1 MRYGNEKEKIM
12 SKNDPSRFS
21 IITFLGLVVFLLAAC
36 SAEAIG
42 TSTNDSGDYL
52 KAKEQNIR
60 AWRELKFG
68 LFIHWGPVSL
78 KGTEIGW
85 SRGGERRG
93 RNDKSTGSIPVEIY
107 DNLYK
112 QFNPVKF
119 DAEQWVQMAKDAGM
133 KYLVFTSKHHD
144 GFSMFD
150 SKLTDYKI
158 SNSPFKRDVVG
169 ELADACHKGGLK
181 LGYYY
186 SPVDWYHPDYRT
198 ENHARYIE
206 FLHGQLRE
214 ICTNYGRI
222 DIIWF
227 DGLGGTAKDWDS
239 ENLLKMIRQLQPH
252 VIINNR
258 AGLPADHDT
267 PEQRIGTFQ
276 TERPWETCMT
286 ICQQWAWKPNDEL
299 KSLKQCIDT
308 LVQVVG
314 GDGNLLFN
322 VGPMPDGRIEA
333 RQVERLKEMGAWL
346 NKYGQSIYATRGG
359 PFKTGPWGA
368 STHKDNTIY
377 IHVLS
382 WPGVKLTLPPIPKK
396 IIASSLLTGGTVTVR
411 QTEEAIEI
419 NVPKTYRQKLDTIV
433 KLELDGLAGEITPA
447 SLPSASLAYHKNVRA
462 SNVYQ
467 NNSQHGPDKAVDDD
481 PATRWATDTG
491 IKQAWLEVD
500 LGKQIKFNQAKISE
514 AFDRVR
520 EFELQYKDNDQW
532 MTFARGKK
540 IGPDYTTG
548 FKPISAKEVR
558 LNILDATDGPT
569 IWEFQILAPMK

>member
-1 MRYGNEKEKIM
+1 MLRNNRISYSSVITGLAFCLLTATCTKAVDTGAGN
-12 SKNDPSRFS
+12 
-21 IITFLGLVVFLLAAC
+21 LLQ
-36 SAEAIG
+36 AE
-42 TSTNDSGDYL
+42 TQDV
-52 KAKEQNIR
+52 Q
-60 AWRELKFG
+60 AWRQMKFG

-93 RNDKSTGSIPVEIY
+93 RDDKSTGSVSVEVY

-119 DAEQWVQMAKDAGM
+119 DAGQWVQIAKDAGM

-198 ENHARYIE
+198 ENHSRYIE
-206 FLHGQLRE
+206 FMHGQLRE
-214 ICTNYGRI
+214 ICSNYGRI

-239 ENLLKMIRQLQPH
+239 ENLLTMIRELQPH

-276 TERPWETCMT
+276 TGRPWETCMT

-308 LVQVVG
+308 LVMVVG

-322 VGPMPDGRIEA
+322 VGPMPEGRIEPM
-333 RQVERLKEMGAWL
+333 QVERLTEMGAWL
-346 NKYGQSIYATRGG
+346 KEYGQSIYATRGG
-359 PFKTGPWGA
+359 PFRTGPWGA
-368 STHKDNTIY
+368 STKKDNTIFVH
-377 IHVLS
+377 ILN
-382 WPGVKLTLPPIPKK
+382 WPGEKLLLPPVPKK
-396 IIASSLLTGGTVTVR
+396 IIASSVLTGGTATVR
-411 QTEEAIEI
+411 QTEESVEI
-419 NVPKTYRQKLDTIV
+419 SVPKAYRRELDTII
-433 KLELDGLAGEITPA
+433 KLDLDGPAGEIAPL
-447 SLPSASLAYHKNVRA
+447 SLPSASLACRKKVRA

-467 NNSQHGPDKAVDDD
+467 NISQHGPDKAVDDD
-481 PATRWATDTG
+481 PDTRWATDSG
-491 IKQAWLEVD
+491 VKQAWLEVD
-500 LGKQIKFNQAKISE
+500 MGKQVTFNRVKISE
-514 AFDRVR
+514 EYERVR
-520 EFELQYKDNDQW
+520 EFELQYKNNGQW
-532 MTFARGKK
+532 KTFTHGTK
-540 IGPDYTTG
+540 IGQNYIKDFEPVTAG
-548 FKPISAKEVR
+548 EVR

-569 IWEFQILAPMK
+569 IWEFQLLALKK

>member
-1 MRYGNEKEKIM
+1 MFRSKQNNCSIGINSCLIM
-12 SKNDPSRFS
+12 
-21 IITFLGLVVFLLAAC
+21 FLLAAC
-36 SAEAIG
+36 SVSQVGAG
-42 TSTNDSGDYL
+42 SVTDTGDYL
-52 KAKEQNIR
+52 KAGEQDVQ
-60 AWRELKFG
+60 AWRQMKFG

-93 RNDKSTGSIPVEIY
+93 RNDKSTGSIDVEVY

-119 DAEQWVQMAKDAGM
+119 NAEQWVQMAKDAGM

-158 SNSPFKRDVVG
+158 TNSPFKRDVVA
-169 ELADACHKGGLK
+169 ELAEACHKAGLK

-186 SPVDWYHPDYRT
+186 SPVDWYYPDYRT
-198 ENHARYIE
+198 ENHSRYIE
-206 FLHGQLRE
+206 FMHGQLRE
-214 ICTNYGRI
+214 ICSNYGTI

-239 ENLLKMIRQLQPH
+239 ENLLKMIRKLQPN

-276 TERPWETCMT
+276 TDRPWETCMT
-286 ICQQWAWKPNDEL
+286 ICRQWAWKPNDEL

-308 LVQVVG
+308 LVRVVG

-322 VGPMPDGRIEA
+322 VGPMPDGQIEP
-333 RQVERLKEMGAWL
+333 RQVERLREMGAWL
-346 NKYGQSIYATRGG
+346 KKYGQSIYATRGG
-359 PFKTGPWGA
+359 PFRTGPWGA
-368 STHKDNTIY
+368 STHKGNTIY
-377 IHVLS
+377 VHILS
-382 WPGVKLTLPPIPKK
+382 WPGEKLSLPPIPKK
-396 IIASSLLTGGTVTVR
+396 IVASSVLTGGQATLR
-411 QTEEAIEI
+411 QTKESIEI
-419 NVPKTYRQKLDTIV
+419 SVPKAYRRELDTII
-433 KLELDGLAGEITPA
+433 KLDLDGPAGEIAPL
-447 SLPSASLAYHKNVRA
+447 SLPSASLAYRKKVGA

-481 PATRWATDTG
+481 PATRWATDSG
-491 IKQAWLEVD
+491 VKQAWLQVD
-500 LGKQIKFNQAKISE
+500 MGKPITFNRVRISE
-514 AFDRVR
+514 EYGRVR
-520 EFELQYKDNDQW
+520 EFELQCKDKGQW
-532 MTFARGKK
+532 RTFVHGTK
-540 IGPDYTTG
+540 IGSDYVKDFEPVTAG
-548 FKPISAKEVR
+548 QVR

-569 IWEFQILAPMK
+569 IREFQLLAPKI

>member
-1 MRYGNEKEKIM
+1 MLKNKW
-12 SKNDPSRFS
+12 SKFS
-21 IITFLGLVVFLLAAC
+21 IGILLSFVTICFGGQVDAGGMKDNA
-36 SAEAIG
+36 
-42 TSTNDSGDYL
+42 DYL
-52 KAKEQNIR
+52 HAGAQDVQK
-60 AWRELKFG
+60 WRQMKFG

-119 DAEQWVQMAKDAGM
+119 DAEQWVQIAKDAGM

-158 SNSPFKRDVVG
+158 TNAPFKRDVIG

-198 ENHARYIE
+198 ENHSCYIK

-214 ICTNYGRI
+214 ICSNYGKI

-239 ENLLKMIRQLQPH
+239 VNLFKMIRQLQPH

-258 AGLPADHDT
+258 AGLTGDHDT
-267 PEQRIGTFQ
+267 PEQRIGNFQ
-276 TERPWETCMT
+276 NERPWETCMT
-286 ICQQWAWKPNDEL
+286 ICRQWAWKLNDQM

-308 LVQVVG
+308 LVRVVG

-322 VGPMPDGRIEA
+322 VGPMPDGRIEP
-333 RQVERLKEMGAWL
+333 RQVERLEEMGAWL
-346 NKYGQSIYATRGG
+346 KKYGQTIYETRGG
-359 PFKTGPWGA
+359 PFRPGAWGA
-368 STHKDNTIY
+368 STHKGNSIY
-377 IHVLS
+377 VHVLKWS
-382 WPGVKLTLPPIPKK
+382 DERLVLPAIQKK
-396 IIASSLLTGGTVTVR
+396 IIGGNVLTGGKVTVK
-411 QTEEAIEI
+411 QIDEGFEVF
-419 NVPKTYRQKLDTIV
+419 VPKAHHQELDTIIEL
-433 KLELDGLAGEITPA
+433 KLDCPADEIPPV
-447 SLPSASLAYHKNVRA
+447 SLPSKSLAFDKNATA

-467 NNSQHGPDKAVDDD
+467 NNSQHGPDKAIDDD
-481 PATRWATDTG
+481 PTTRWATDYG
-491 IKQAWLEVD
+491 VKEVWLEVD
-500 LGKQIKFNQAKISE
+500 IGKPVTFNRVRISE
-514 AFDRVR
+514 AYDRVR
-520 EFELQYKDNDQW
+520 QFELQSKDNGQW
-532 MTFARGKK
+532 NTFVHGTK
-540 IGPDYTTG
+540 IGSEYVKDFEPLT
-548 FKPISAKEVR
+548 AKDVR
-558 LNILDATDGPT
+558 LNILDATEGPT
-569 IWEFQILAPMK
+569 IWEFQLLAPKK

>member
-1 MRYGNEKEKIM
+1 ML
-12 SKNDPSRFS
+12 KNKSVSFS
-21 IITFLGLVVFLLAAC
+21 VAIRLCLVVFLLASCFARQVG
-36 SAEAIG
+36 A
-42 TSTNDSGDYL
+42 SGSKDYL
-52 KAKEQNIR
+52 NANEKDVQ
-60 AWRELKFG
+60 AWRQMKFG

-119 DAEQWVQMAKDAGM
+119 NADEWVQIAKDAGM

-150 SKLTDYKI
+150 SKVTEYKI
-158 SNSPFKRDVVG
+158 SNSPFKRDVVK

-186 SPVDWYHPDYRT
+186 SPPDWYHPDYRT

-214 ICTNYGRI
+214 ICSNYGKI

-227 DGLGGTAKDWDS
+227 DGLGGSAKDWGS
-239 ENLLKMIRQLQPH
+239 ENLFKMIRQLQPN

-258 AGLPADHDT
+258 AGFPADHDT
-267 PEQRIGTFQ
+267 PEQRIGKFQ
-276 TERPWETCMT
+276 NDRPWETCMT
-286 ICQQWAWKPNDEL
+286 ICRQWAWKPNDDM
-299 KSLKQCIDT
+299 KSLKQCIQT
-308 LVQVVG
+308 LVKTVG

-322 VGPMPDGRIEA
+322 VGPMPDGRIEP

-346 NKYGQSIYATRGG
+346 KKYGQSIYGTRGG
-359 PFKTGPWGA
+359 PFKPGAWGA
-368 STHKDNTIY
+368 STHKGNAVYVHIMNWSGGQL
-377 IHVLS
+377 I
-382 WPGVKLTLPPIPKK
+382 LPPVSKK
-396 IIASSLLTGGTVTVR
+396 IVANSVLTGGTANVK
-411 QTEEAIEI
+411 QTDESIEI
-419 NVPKTYRQKLDTIV
+419 SVPEVYRHEIDTII
-433 KLELDGLAGEITPA
+433 KLQLDGPADELAPVGM
-447 SLPSASLAYHKNVRA
+447 PSASLAHEKKVRA

-467 NNSQHGPDKAVDDD
+467 KNSHYNPDKVVDDD

-491 IKQAWLEVD
+491 TKQAWLEVD
-500 LGKQIKFNQAKISE
+500 LGKATTFNQVKIAE
-514 AFDRVR
+514 AYGRVQ
-520 EFELQYKDNDQW
+520 EFELQYKNSTQW
-532 MTFARGKK
+532 KTFGRGTK
-540 IGPDYTTG
+540 IGAGYSKTFEPVT
-548 FKPISAKEVR
+548 ARLVR
-558 LNILDATDGPT
+558 LNILNSTDGPT
-569 IWEFQILAPMK
+569 IWEFQLLAPKK